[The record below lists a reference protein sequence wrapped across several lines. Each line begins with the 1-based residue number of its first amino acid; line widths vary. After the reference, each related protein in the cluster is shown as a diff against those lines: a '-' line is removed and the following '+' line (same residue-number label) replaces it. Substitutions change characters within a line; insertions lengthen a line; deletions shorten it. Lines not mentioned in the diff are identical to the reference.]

1 MSAYEA
7 DGTDF
12 TVPVHVLYNKYLF
25 YNAIAAHRP
34 HSESPGEVYI

>member
-12 TVPVHVLYNKYLF
+12 TVDVMYNKYLF